1 MVLSD
6 IYYEINLMISP
17 SSSPSKIVSTILKNL
32 NFNVLI
38 IAILVFMR
46 LVEIKLCAK
55 ALQYD
60 GNRSKYHYNIL
71 I

>member
-1 MVLSD
+1 
-6 IYYEINLMISP
+6 
-17 SSSPSKIVSTILKNL
+17 
-32 NFNVLI
+32 
-38 IAILVFMR
+38 MR